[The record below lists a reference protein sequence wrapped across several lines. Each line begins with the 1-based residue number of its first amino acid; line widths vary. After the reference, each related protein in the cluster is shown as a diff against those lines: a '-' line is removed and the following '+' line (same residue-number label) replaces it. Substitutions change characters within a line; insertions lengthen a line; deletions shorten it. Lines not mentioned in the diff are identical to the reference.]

1 MSHFSH
7 HTFSLSFF
15 HVYLCHFVFSYQLHL
30 YSFHLCLC
38 LCVCLCLCLCL
49 CLCIYLRE
57 VVGRSSM
64 TNMAAT
70 LHRLLITLITQMC
83 LSPPTYILYND
94 FLLFPFFYHHFSQY
108 LYVKCFCCSFNF
120 SIPALQ
126 ANTVSL
132 ACMGTGRQSVSCLPT
147 FNHHYLSAMIP
158 QRPGLIT
165 NSN

>member
-1 MSHFSH
+1 MSKFDEMIWREKFYTVKSACLFSWGNRFIWKNNGGGLLSHFSH
-7 HTFSLSFF
+7 CTLSLSFF

-38 LCVCLCLCLCL
+38 LCV

-94 FLLFPFFYHHFSQY
+94 FLLFFLFLSPLFSISACKMFLLFFQFFYSSSSSKY
-108 LYVKCFCCSFNF
+108 YVLSLY
-120 SIPALQ
+120 
-126 ANTVSL
+126 
-132 ACMGTGRQSVSCLPT
+132 G
-147 FNHHYLSAMIP
+147 YW
-158 QRPGLIT
+158 
-165 NSN
+165 

>member
-1 MSHFSH
+1 MRWLFE
-7 HTFSLSFF
+7 SFISCLCIYF

-30 YSFHLCLC
+30 SSFHLCLC
-38 LCVCLCLCLCL
+38 LCVCLC
-49 CLCIYLRE
+49 IYLRE
-57 VVGRSSM
+57 VAGRSSM

-83 LSPPTYILYND
+83 LSPPTYMYND
-94 FLLFPFFYHHFSQY
+94 FLLFPFLSP
-108 LYVKCFCCSFNF
+108 LF
-120 SIPALQ
+120 SISACKMFLLFFQFSILALQ
-126 ANTVSL
+126 ANTMSL